1 MKRLLTVPQK
11 PDPSRRSL
19 ILGQLSCK
27 SALAPILQKFDLRR
41 RRPLTLP
48 SIMKLIDYSDSEG
61 SGSEENEPTSP
72 PPAPKPHH
80 ATLPKKAKK
89 IIMVDLP
96 KPSKPD
102 DDDDDEPA
110 RKRVRTDGGGGLFSM
125 LPPPKRS
132 KPSTN
137 ASVQKEVFVKL
148 DEPEGSNET
157 ETVVKE
163 TAATTTFMPRSA
175 QQKKGKATAKPIEKP
190 KPSIS
195 LFPLGPELTTKP
207 TPQAPSN
214 PSTYQPLIAQPIP
227 EPAYDDYVEEP
238 SFVPD
243 TTAPLP
249 KHMST
254 ADLDTF
260 AAHILEGRHRKNRT
274 IEIMDYDAGEVYAQ
288 NAADKIAGVL
298 QEQIA
303 PVRAIGS
310 GRHQLS
316 QLLNNVQD
324 QRESLEEAFAKGR
337 RVKKESGAKYGW

>member
-1 MKRLLTVPQK
+1 
-11 PDPSRRSL
+11 
-19 ILGQLSCK
+19 
-27 SALAPILQKFDLRR
+27 
-41 RRPLTLP
+41 
-48 SIMKLIDYSDSEG
+48 MKLVDYSDSEG
-61 SGSEENEPTSP
+61 SDSEENEPTSP

-96 KPSKPD
+96 KPSKPE
-102 DDDDDEPA
+102 DDDEQA

-137 ASVQKEVFVKL
+137 STVQKEVVVKP

-157 ETVVKE
+157 DTVFKQ
-163 TAATTTFMPRSA
+163 TTPTTTFMPRSA
-175 QQKKGKATAKPIEKP
+175 QQKKGKTIAKPIENT

-207 TPQAPSN
+207 TPAPSN

-227 EPAYDDYVEEP
+227 EPAYEDDYVEEP
-238 SFVPD
+238 SFVQD

-288 NAADKIAGVL
+288 NAADKAAGVL

>member
-1 MKRLLTVPQK
+1 
-11 PDPSRRSL
+11 
-19 ILGQLSCK
+19 
-27 SALAPILQKFDLRR
+27 
-41 RRPLTLP
+41 
-48 SIMKLIDYSDSEG
+48 
-61 SGSEENEPTSP
+61 
-72 PPAPKPHH
+72 
-80 ATLPKKAKK
+80 
-89 IIMVDLP
+89 MVDIP
-96 KPSKPD
+96 KPSKPE
-102 DDDDDEPA
+102 DDDEPA
-110 RKRVRTDGGGGLFSM
+110 RKRVRTDGGGGLLSM

-137 ASVQKEVFVKL
+137 STVQKEVVVKP
-148 DEPEGSNET
+148 DEPEGGNET
-157 ETVVKE
+157 ETVVKQ
-163 TAATTTFMPRSA
+163 TTPTTFMPRSA
-175 QQKKGKATAKPIEKP
+175 QQKKGKPITKPIEKP

-207 TPQAPSN
+207 TPTPSN
-214 PSTYQPLIAQPIP
+214 PSTYQPLIAHPIP
-227 EPAYDDYVEEP
+227 EPAYEDDYVEEP

-288 NAADKIAGVL
+288 NAADKAAGVL

>member
-1 MKRLLTVPQK
+1 
-11 PDPSRRSL
+11 
-19 ILGQLSCK
+19 
-27 SALAPILQKFDLRR
+27 
-41 RRPLTLP
+41 
-48 SIMKLIDYSDSEG
+48 MKLIDYSDSEG
-61 SGSEENEPTSP
+61 SDSEENEPTSP

-96 KPSKPD
+96 KPSIPE
-102 DDDDDEPA
+102 DDEPA

-137 ASVQKEVFVKL
+137 STVQKEVVVKP
-148 DEPEGSNET
+148 DKPEGSNET
-157 ETVVKE
+157 ETLAKQP
-163 TAATTTFMPRSA
+163 TPTTTFMPRSA
-175 QQKKGKATAKPIEKP
+175 QQKKAKTIAKPIEKP

-207 TPQAPSN
+207 TPAASN

-227 EPAYDDYVEEP
+227 ESSYEDDYVEEP

-243 TTAPLP
+243 TTAALP

-288 NAADKIAGVL
+288 NAADKAAGVL